1 MSPEETGYP
10 TIVKMAATGLTGD
23 IYDRWDMR

>member
-10 TIVKMAATGLTGD
+10 TIVKMAATGLTRDMCGG
-23 IYDRWDMR
+23 WDMR